1 VSECDLLFNPTA
13 RLQYF
18 SINDCMIAADSVVD
32 APSLLPLL
40 IIIIIIIITND
51 NVYGVVIVTQSLRE
65 FTRFI

>member
-1 VSECDLLFNPTA
+1 MSECDLLFNPTA

-40 IIIIIIIITND
+40 IIIIIIITND